1 MSFNLSSFAE
11 NIFRARDTVL
21 REPVGFIQNVQVN
34 SDTAAVSINGA
45 VNSLQTA
52 LPTVNTSV
60 TPSMTIPEGD
70 NQTVANVQLVLNKT
84 ANVRIPL
91 VGEDVRKLENVGSY
105 QSTVDDMFKQAIR
118 GLVNEIERNI
128 GLEAYVNASRATGT
142 VAASLFGSNF
152 NVIADARQIVVDNGA
167 GDSDLRAVINTL
179 SGTKLRQLAN
189 IFQAN
194 VAGSDATVR
203 SGRLLDLY
211 GVGIAETS
219 GIAAHTA
226 GAGTGYLVNAGGGLA
241 AGTTTIPVDGGT
253 VNTTGIKAGDVIT
266 FAADAD
272 NKYVVKTGLTAASGS
287 IVIHG
292 PGLRKTIPNDN
303 AITIGA
309 TFSGNVLFKS
319 QAIELAMR
327 PPAMPIGGD
336 SASEVMTIADDVS
349 GLVFQAALYKGYQK
363 NMIDL
368 TAVYGVKAWKPEAIA
383 LMLG

>member
-21 REPVGFIQNVQVN
+21 REPVGFIQNILVN
-34 SDTAAVSINGA
+34 SDTAAVSINGV

-70 NQTVANVQLVLNKT
+70 NQTVANIPLTLNKV

-91 VGEDVRKLENVGSY
+91 VGEDVRKLENVGAY

-118 GLVNEIERNI
+118 GLVNTIETEIGI
-128 GLEAYVNASRATGT
+128 EAYLNASRATGT

-203 SGRLLDLY
+203 TGRLLDLY
-211 GVGIAETS
+211 GVGIAETR
-219 GIAAHTA
+219 GIAAHVA
-226 GAGTGYLVNAGGGLA
+226 GAGTGYLVNSGPGLA

-266 FAADAD
+266 FAADTV
-272 NKYVVKTGLTAASGS
+272 NRYVVKTGITAASGN
-287 IVIHG
+287 IVIQG
-292 PGLRKTIPNDN
+292 PGLRVSIPNDN

-368 TAVYGVKAWKPEAIA
+368 TAIYGVKAWKPEAIA